1 MKRGKNFSK
10 RGQAGIEYMILL
22 GFVTFII
29 MSILVLA
36 FVYSDRIKDRI
47 KLNQVENFAVQLVN
61 SAETVFFAGEPSKTT
76 IRLYLPEGV
85 TSLEIKCSGGSD
97 PPCPVGESYYLVST
111 VITSSGENIRS
122 FKSKVP
128 IQGVIPTGTGTKKL
142 SLEAKEDYVQVS

>member
-1 MKRGKNFSK
+1 MKT
-10 RGQAGIEYMILL
+10 RGQAGIEYMILI

-47 KLNQVENFAVQLVN
+47 RLNQVENFAIQLIN

-76 IRLYLPEGV
+76 VRLYLPEGI
-85 TSLEIKCSGGSD
+85 TGLDIKCGGGGD
-97 PPCPVGESYYLVST
+97 PLCPAGESYYLVAS
-111 VITSSGENIRS
+111 VRTSSGENIRA

-128 IQGVIPTGTGTKKL
+128 VQGAISVTTGTKEL
-142 SLEAKEDYVQVS
+142 ALEAKEDYVQVS